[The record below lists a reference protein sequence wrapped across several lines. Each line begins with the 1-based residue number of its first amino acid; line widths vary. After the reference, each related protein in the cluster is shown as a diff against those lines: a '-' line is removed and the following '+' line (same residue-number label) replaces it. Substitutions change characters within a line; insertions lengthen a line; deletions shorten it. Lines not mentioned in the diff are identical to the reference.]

1 MNMPSNMPININ
13 MPSNMNRA
21 MPIKMNMN
29 MPMNMGEF
37 YSASSERDLLKL
49 SPRGMG
55 MDGDTVEIGSI
66 ELALNTL
73 PRAGGPQGIGQTG
86 RETPSSITSSKKK
99 AKFGSLGKIFNKG
112 NKDRGSI
119 KGLL

>member
-1 MNMPSNMPININ
+1 
-13 MPSNMNRA
+13 
-21 MPIKMNMN
+21 MN

-49 SPRGMG
+49 SPQGMGMGMG

-73 PRAGGPQGIGQTG
+73 PRACGPQGIGQTG

-119 KGLL
+119 KGLFLISNFRFLLYSFCI

>member
-1 MNMPSNMPININ
+1 MPLNMHMPMNMH
-13 MPSNMNRA
+13 
-21 MPIKMNMN
+21 
-29 MPMNMGEF
+29 MNMGEF

-49 SPRGMG
+49 SPQGMGMGMGMG

-73 PRAGGPQGIGQTG
+73 PRAGGPQGVGHTG
-86 RETPSSITSSKKK
+86 RETPSSISSSKKK

-119 KGLL
+119 KGLFLISNFRIL